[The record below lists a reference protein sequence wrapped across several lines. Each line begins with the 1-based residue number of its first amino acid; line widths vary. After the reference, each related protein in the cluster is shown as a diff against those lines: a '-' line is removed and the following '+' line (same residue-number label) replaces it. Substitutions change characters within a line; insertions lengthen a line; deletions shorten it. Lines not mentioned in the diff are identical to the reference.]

1 MHRVQL
7 LSLALIVGA
16 ALVMA
21 PAARAL
27 PSGATSGIE
36 ARGQVDV
43 DAFGPA
49 PALSS
54 LIETEATQPFQRSVV
69 SVADSQ
75 PGSFEYFAASDIGNL
90 ELKVS
95 GTLTNNTATEY
106 FGGYVTLL
114 GARADVK
121 DIVTLTTA
129 RTDPF
134 DITLQLKVDGSLSA
148 GPTSE
153 IVANSL
159 ITLREV
165 GTLSVSDSSFY
176 RTVGTIDDLL
186 SITKTV
192 SGPSVVLEIEALLS
206 TAVWRVAPGDTV
218 SGALSNTA
226 FLSLILPSDV
236 TVAASDSGTFGVPIP
251 IPEPATVVLSAVG
264 LLVTAA
270 MVRRRRSI

>member
-1 MHRVQL
+1 MRGVHL
-7 LSLALIVGA
+7 LAL
-16 ALVMA
+16 ALVGSA
-21 PAARAL
+21 VFVTVPAVRAQ
-27 PSGATSGIE
+27 SSSIE

-49 PALSS
+49 PSLSS
-54 LIETEATQPFQRSVV
+54 LIQTEATQPFTRSVV
-69 SVADSQ
+69 SVSDAQS
-75 PGSFEYFAASDIGNL
+75 GLFEYFASSDIGNL

-95 GTLTNNTATEY
+95 GTLTNTTATEY

-114 GARADVK
+114 GARADAN
-121 DIVTLTTA
+121 DIVTLTTT

-134 DITLQLKVDGSLSA
+134 DVTLQLKVDGSLSA

-165 GTLSVSDSSFY
+165 GQLSVTDSSFY

-236 TVAASDSGTFGVPIP
+236 TIAASDSGTFGVPIP
-251 IPEPATVVLSAVG
+251 IPEPATLVLSAVG
-264 LLVTAA
+264 LLVTGA
-270 MVRRRRSI
+270 MVRRRRWM